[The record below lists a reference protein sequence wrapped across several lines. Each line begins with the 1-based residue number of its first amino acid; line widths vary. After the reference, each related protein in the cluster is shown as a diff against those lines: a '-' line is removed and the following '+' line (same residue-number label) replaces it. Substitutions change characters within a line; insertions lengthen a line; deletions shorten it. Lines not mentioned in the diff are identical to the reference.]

1 MVKGLFLYSI
11 LDKLRQQNQSQAQS
25 WGDNQSSEE
34 LLGKIFRQYA
44 DVLLYLDTNKEI
56 LDLVESSE

>member
-1 MVKGLFLYSI
+1 MVKGLYLYSI
-11 LDKLRQQNQSQAQS
+11 LDQLRQQNKSQAQP
-25 WGDNQSSEE
+25 WGDNQSSGE

-56 LDLVESSE
+56 LELVESSE